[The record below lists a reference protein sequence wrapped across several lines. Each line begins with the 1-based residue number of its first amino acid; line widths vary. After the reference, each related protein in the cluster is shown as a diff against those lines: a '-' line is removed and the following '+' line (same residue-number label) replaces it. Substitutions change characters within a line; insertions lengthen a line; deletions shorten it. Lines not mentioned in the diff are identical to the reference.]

1 MASPNLTAIAKVA
14 KLSPNIISILGCNPG
29 KMTLRGT
36 NTYIIGNG
44 KRRILLDTGDGLQP
58 EYISNLLE
66 SLSFNKITIK
76 EIIISHWHHD
86 HVGGTLE
93 ILKNAEKNCVVHK
106 FSRKDGK
113 EPYEPFNQI
122 KDGQTFDLEG
132 GLTLKAFHTPGHT
145 TDSIILHLLE
155 ENAVFSA
162 DTILGEGTA
171 VFEDL
176 YDYMQSL
183 ERILSLKPSVIYPGH
198 GPVIRNPMERIH
210 YYISHRHKRE
220 QQILEVL
227 NSKSGQLDVWTPMD
241 IVKVVYT
248 DTPESLHVAA
258 AMNVKHHLTKLVKE
272 GKVQRDGDN
281 YCL

>member
-281 YCL
+281 YFL

>member
-1 MASPNLTAIAKVA
+1 MANPNLTIIPKIA
-14 KLSPNIISILGCNPG
+14 KLSPNIISVLGCNPG

-44 KRRILLDTGDGLQP
+44 KRRILLDTGDGMQP
-58 EYISNLLE
+58 EYVSNIEETLN
-66 SLSFNKITIK
+66 SNKITIK
-76 EIIISHWHHD
+76 DIILSHWHYD
-86 HVGGTLE
+86 HVGGASE
-93 ILKNAEKNCVVHK
+93 ILKNVEKNCAVHK
-106 FSRKDGK
+106 FPRTDDE
-113 EPYEPFNQI
+113 EPYKPFTAI
-122 KDGQTFDLEG
+122 KDGQTFELDG
-132 GLTLKAFHTPGHT
+132 ITLKAFHTPGHT

-198 GPVIRNPMERIH
+198 GPVILDPIERIQ
-210 YYISHRHKRE
+210 YYIKHRHQRE

-227 NSKSGQLDVWTPMD
+227 CSKSGHSWSPMD

-248 DTPESLHVAA
+248 ETPESLHGAA
-258 AMNVKHHLTKLVKE
+258 AINVKHHLKKLEKE
-272 GKVQRDGDN
+272 KKVHQENDRFFI
-281 YCL
+281 